1 MSFSGKVKE
10 ELLEHYARARHCD
23 IAELSAIV
31 HMAGEFKVGHGGVC
45 CLKVHTENLGV
56 ARKCFTLLQKTF
68 NISTETRVQQEN
80 QQTGYFCRIDDPEL
94 IRRILQGIK
103 FLDQTG
109 SPTSGEES
117 LQDGLRCPV
126 SRLLIRNSC
135 CQRAFLRG
143 AFLAAGS
150 MSNPGKG
157 YHLEIVCSRPLQAQ
171 QILEILTEFEIEGR
185 IVQRKKYY
193 VVYIKEG
200 AGISDFLNVVEAHV
214 ALMEFENS
222 RIVREVRNTV
232 NRRVNCETANITKVT
247 AAARQVD
254 DILFLQQKYGFEKL
268 PVSLRQMAEVRLE
281 YPEAP
286 LKELGMYLD
295 PPVGKSGVNHRLRK
309 LCELADAMR
318 S

>member
-1 MSFSGKVKE
+1 MSFSSGVKE
-10 ELLEHYARARHCD
+10 ELYRHISPARHCQL
-23 IAELSAIV
+23 AELAALLHFNGSI
-31 HMAGEFKVGHGGVC
+31 GVGTTGTFLQIHA
-45 CLKVHTENLGV
+45 ENALV
-56 ARKCFTLLQKTF
+56 VRKCFTLLQKTF

-94 IRRILQGIK
+94 ILRILQGIK

-232 NRRVNCETANITKVT
+232 NRRVNCETAT
-247 AAARQVD
+247 A
-254 DILFLQQKYGFEKL
+254 
-268 PVSLRQMAEVRLE
+268 
-281 YPEAP
+281 
-286 LKELGMYLD
+286 
-295 PPVGKSGVNHRLRK
+295 
-309 LCELADAMR
+309 
-318 S
+318 